1 MTQWLR
7 FWQHPILDKEF
18 RERMRKRGTFWGI
31 TIYLSV
37 IGLIA
42 LTYFFLASEMASSV
56 VSGVGEYLII
66 GLFVIQLIT
75 LALVVP
81 GVTAGVISGER
92 ERQTLSILLT
102 TPLSSSGIVIG
113 KWLSSLSYI
122 LLLVISSLPLYAIV
136 YLYGGISPSQLI
148 KGFVHLF
155 VSILF
160 LGSLGIFAS
169 VVFKRTVVS
178 TVVTYLTVAVVGIGS
193 VILFGFWE
201 VFKNIN
207 SIKNDLVSEILM
219 GLNPL
224 ISLLTFLIDDF
235 DHLSIQPYAVYVTV
249 YPCLTLLMLLLSI
262 YFLSPLRWKMWSW
275 PSRKKA

>member
-1 MTQWLR
+1 MTQWWR
-7 FWQHPILDKEF
+7 FWQHPVLDKEF
-18 RERMRKRGTFWGI
+18 RERMRKRGTLWGI

-37 IGLIA
+37 IGLIV
-42 LTYFFLASEMASSV
+42 LTYFFLASEMASTV
-56 VSGVGEYLII
+56 VSGVGEHLII

-122 LLLVISSLPLYAIV
+122 ILLAISSLPLYAIV

-160 LGSLGIFAS
+160 FGSLGIFAS

-178 TVVTYLTVAVVGIGS
+178 TVVTYLLVAAVGIGS
-193 VILFGFWE
+193 GILFGFWE
-201 VFKNIN
+201 AFKNIN
-207 SIKNDLVSEILM
+207 NINNNLMSEILM

-224 ISLLTFLIDDF
+224 ISLLAFLIDDF
-235 DHLSIQPYAVYVTV
+235 NNPSIQPYAVYVTV
-249 YPCLTLLMLLLSI
+249 YPCLTLLMVLLSI

-275 PSRKKA
+275 RSRKKA